1 MKGMEAQE
9 FRKAIREYLN
19 KFEKSN
25 KSLYSC
31 RFSYVLTGILDDIKN
46 KKKDFDDKRKNKIEK
61 LDNTPLTRKD
71 YEAKLQTI
79 KAEQNPF
86 EELLNREYDFMLID
100 EIVSNFLNKRLTG
113 KPYNLPTPQVEE
125 VANILMDRLDFYSL
139 LYFFKNGQYTYRDN
153 FDYNDYYSEDNDLPL
168 SPYHKCRSSFSKGCY
183 VYQDNMIEVLLPI
196 LVQYVQN
203 K

>member
-1 MKGMEAQE
+1 MEAQE
-9 FRKAIREYLN
+9 FRKAIREYLT
-19 KFEKSN
+19 KFDKSN
-25 KSLYSC
+25 KSLYSSP
-31 RFSYVLTGILDDIKN
+31 FSYVLTGILDDIKS
-46 KKKDFDDKRKNKIEK
+46 KKKEFDDKRKKKIEK

-86 EELLNREYDFMLID
+86 EELLNREYDFILID

-113 KPYNLPTPQVEE
+113 KPYNLPTQQVEE
-125 VANILMDRLDFYSL
+125 IANILMDRLDFYSL

-153 FDYNDYYSEDNDLPL
+153 YDYKDYYCEDSDLPL
-168 SPYHKCRSSFSKGCY
+168 SPYHKYESGKGCY